1 MFQVLKNLVL
11 IYNTVLIYISSFVFL
26 KKKKK
31 KIQVPFLPMA
41 VNILVQIYAAQEGK
55 TSLHLVAAN
64 NYIKGFQFILTK
76 FKQHALVKSLK
87 GDLPIHISSKK
98 GHIKAV
104 EIFLEQQ

>member
-31 KIQVPFLPMA
+31 IQVPFLPMA
-41 VNILVQIYAAQEGK
+41 VNILVQIYAQEGK